1 MPRRRSRFLQNRRER
16 GPDRSGPDPAASI
29 RLAGF
34 VAMVLVVIAVAAGF
48 QGDRFAAAIARWLS
62 ALGPLAEP
70 VLFGASWL
78 EIGAGLFV
86 IALIAVMI
94 LRQMRR

>member
-1 MPRRRSRFLQNRRER
+1 MARRRSRFLQNRRER
-16 GPDRSGPDPAASI
+16 RQDASGPDPAASI

-48 QGDRFAAAIARWLS
+48 QGDRFAAAIARGLS

-70 VLFGASWL
+70 VILGASWL
-78 EIGAGLFV
+78 EISAGLV
-86 IALIAVMI
+86 MIVLIGLVI
-94 LRQMRR
+94 LRQLRR

>member
-1 MPRRRSRFLQNRRER
+1 MARRRSRLLQSRRER
-16 GPDRSGPDPAASI
+16 AADRSGPDPAASM

-48 QGDRFAAAIARWLS
+48 QGDRFAAAVARWLS

-70 VLFGASWL
+70 VIFGASWL
-78 EIGAGLFV
+78 EIGAGLAVLAF
-86 IALIAVMI
+86 IAVMAVRQ
-94 LRQMRR
+94 LRR